1 MSRLG
6 ALVVSIEANLSR
18 FTSDMRLAAEQSE
31 AAMGRVQSAGS
42 LVVKA
47 LGLIGVGLSIDALV
61 GMANKS
67 IDALADLDDM
77 AQKTGSSVENLSKL
91 SKVAAMTGVD
101 FGSVDAALVK
111 LAKNMATVDEK
122 GSKFKKAL
130 DAIGM
135 STKDIARQDP
145 SKVFVD
151 IARKLQ
157 DYQDG
162 AGKTAL
168 VTDAISKSA
177 ADLMPF
183 MNDVSEN
190 FDTFTGSTKEA
201 AAAATKYQD
210 DLGRMRVKYDE
221 LATSI
226 VSDALP
232 AANDFIGALGDL
244 IKGSNGV
251 NGVDVAG
258 WADDAAVGMARVVD
272 VAVLLPSLF
281 STIAGSF
288 RVVAAD
294 IQFLGAVAENMNP
307 VNAAIKLAKGGSPNE
322 DIKKAAAER
331 NAILAAA
338 NVKWDDLWNKPAN
351 KMEQAI
357 LARIAARGTGGASGD
372 WGRDDKPKP
381 VNYSGGEDEPP
392 VRKPKPD
399 GAQAAAD
406 ALLARLREQAEAY
419 GLTGAALLSYQLTIA
434 KMPDAYKQ
442 QALALQTT
450 VDGLK
455 EEEEAEKKRA
465 VAQQKMADE
474 AARVTQQNNADVEQI
489 RQGLLSDVAHEQEGH
504 QLRLDALHMFHDAR
518 LENIVEANLL
528 IEEENARHERVKA
541 DMQMQHNQQAVG
553 MAGDSSAQMYS
564 LLQSAGMEQTA
575 LGKVLFFANKAI
587 AVAEIIM
594 STEVAAAKA
603 LTMGPII
610 GPPLSFAIRAMG
622 YASAGIVIGTAIAS
636 AEGGYDI
643 PAGKNP
649 LTQLHEKEMVLP
661 KAQADVIRGLASNGG
676 KAGGD
681 MKVTIVNQT
690 TGRIDNVVEQRISP
704 TERALII
711 QESIAASAAQLSDP
725 NSKTSRA
732 MSRNFNVPR
741 TR

>member
-1 MSRLG
+1 
-6 ALVVSIEANLSR
+6 
-18 FTSDMRLAAEQSE
+18 
-31 AAMGRVQSAGS
+31 MGRVQSAGG

-122 GSKFKKAL
+122 GSKFKKAM
-130 DAIGM
+130 DAIGI

-145 SKVFVD
+145 SKVFVE

-190 FDTFTGSTKEA
+190 FDTFTGATKEA

-281 STIAGSF
+281 SAIAGSF

-294 IQFLGAVAENMNP
+294 IQFLNVVAENTNP
-307 VNAAIKLAKGGSPNE
+307 INAAIKLAKGGSPHE
-322 DIKKAAAER
+322 DIKKAVAER

-357 LARIAARGTGGASGD
+357 LARIAGRNTGGASGD

-381 VNYSGGEDEPP
+381 VNYRGGDDEPP
-392 VRKPKPD
+392 VPKPKPD

-406 ALLARLREQAEAY
+406 AMLARLREQAEAY
-419 GLTGAALLSYQLTIA
+419 GLTGAALLSYQLTTA

-455 EEEEAEKKRA
+455 AEEEAEKKRA
-465 VAQQKMADE
+465 VAQQKMAEE

-489 RQGLLSDVAHEQEGH
+489 REGLLSDVAHEQEGH
-504 QLRLDALHMFHDAR
+504 QMRLDALHMFHDAR

-528 IEEENARHERVKA
+528 IEDENARHERVKA
-541 DMQMQHNQQAVG
+541 DMQMQRNQQAVG
-553 MAGDSSAQMYS
+553 MAGDASAQMYS

-575 LGKVLFFANKAI
+575 LGKALFLANKAI

-661 KAQADVIRGLASNGG
+661 KAQADVIRGLASSGG
-676 KAGGD
+676 RAGCD

-711 QESIAASAAQLSDP
+711 QESVKATAAQMGDP
-725 NSKTSRA
+725 NSNTSRSL
-732 MSRNFNVPR
+732 SRNFNVPR
-741 TR
+741 SR